1 MHAPLLAL
9 LLIAAPAPN
18 RVKDNQQW
26 SDVTRQGKEAIRV
39 RNYVD
44 AERLLKR
51 ALEVATTMAH
61 EDPKGLA
68 VSKENLAVVYVEQ
81 GQLAKAE
88 KYLLEAMA
96 VREARADEDPLE
108 MSRKSKNVG
117 DVLLAAGKKAKA
129 ETWYQKAVD
138 LYFEV
143 PAHEDPDHKERA
155 DYMHRLAL
163 AQLANGKAD
172 AAIAL
177 FPKSREEYAKNPNGT
192 RELED
197 QRFLVRSLTGQ
208 ADALVAK
215 GKLGDAEP
223 HYRRALETAEENFP
237 RDPLFANQLELTA
250 RFLRKKKAIAEAA
263 QLEAR
268 AKEVRAKKDL
278 EE

>member
-1 MHAPLLAL
+1 M
-9 LLIAAPAPN
+9 
-18 RVKDNQQW
+18 W
-26 SDVTRQGKEAIRV
+26 TDVTRQGKEAIRV
-39 RNYVD
+39 KNFVD

-51 ALEVATTMAH
+51 ALDVAYSLAD

-117 DVLLAAGKKAKA
+117 DVLLASGKFAKA

-143 PAHEDPDHKERA
+143 PAHEEPDHKERA

-163 AQLANGKAD
+163 AKTANGKAD
-172 AAIAL
+172 AAIEL
-177 FPKSREEYAKNPNGT
+177 FPKSRDEYAKNPNGT
-192 RELED
+192 GEPED

-215 GKLGDAEP
+215 GKLVEAEP
-223 HYRRALETAEENFP
+223 HYRRALEAAEKTFP
-237 RDPLFANQLELTA
+237 RDPFFATQLELTA
-250 RFLRKKKAIAEAA
+250 KFLRKKKVAAANAEAA
-263 QLEAR
+263 LLESR
-268 AKEVRAKKDL
+268 AKVVRAKKPL